1 MLLFSNASIA
11 DIIKSKLR
19 SIEWKEISSENGIT
33 VYSPKSYDHKSGLVP
48 IRFKALIK
56 HNISK
61 VITVLADNK
70 RKSEWLPNLKT
81 TKLLEKKSIQD
92 FTVYYRYDAPW
103 PFQDR
108 DFIVRNLS
116 TFDLNTMTV
125 SVDIKSVEHE
135 NDPGD
140 GESVRGIAH
149 DGYSLIKVDPSDS
162 RYTIVEMAFINEFG
176 GFIPNFLTNLVQK
189 KWPYKFMDSLRKQL
203 SKTDILIEPEFNVKK
218 TQSPNN

>member
-1 MLLFSNASIA
+1 MLVLSNASIA

-19 SIEWKEISSENGIT
+19 TIEWKEISSENGIT

-70 RKSEWLPNLKT
+70 RKSEWLPNLKI
-81 TKLLEKKSIQD
+81 TKLLEKRTIQD

-116 TFDLNTMTV
+116 SFNLNTMTV
-125 SVDIKSVEHE
+125 SVDIKSVEHK
-135 NDPGD
+135 NDPSL

-149 DGYSLIKVDPSDS
+149 DGYSIIKSDPNDK

-176 GFIPNFLTNLVQK
+176 GFIPSFITNLVQK

-203 SKTDILIEPEFNVKK
+203 SKSDILIAPEFIKK
-218 TQSPNN
+218 K